1 MNILIIE
8 DEEPIRQVL
17 RELLE
22 INGHTVEDAEDGVEG
37 VKLAARHP
45 DLILC
50 DINMPKMDGY
60 QTITEIQKLPPC
72 RDIPFIF
79 LTAVA
84 DRAAQRRGMELG
96 ASDYITKPFTERD
109 IINALAASVRRQ
121 QPLRERIET
130 LFTDHQH
137 EAGANWAHELMTPLT
152 GVLGGL
158 DLIEAEA
165 DTIKPGELRELLG
178 IIRAGAERQHTVS
191 KKLMLY
197 YELERLKTTPAA
209 TPAHADAPAYITAGA
224 GDAAKTAKRTADL
237 TVRCDPGTVPLAG
250 AHLCAAIAELAANA
264 FSFSQPGRPVVV
276 TGTRRDGHY
285 HIDIVDQG
293 VGMTA
298 EQCAHTGAFKQFGRN
313 EHHQDGL
320 GLGLGIARSVAE
332 IAGGRLT
339 LQPGPGGRGL
349 QATLDLPCV

>member
-8 DEEPIRQVL
+8 DEDPIRQVL

-22 INGHTVEDAEDGVEG
+22 INGHTVEDAADGVEG
-37 VKLAARHP
+37 VRLAARHP

-50 DINMPKMDGY
+50 DINMPRMDGY
-60 QTITEIQKLPPC
+60 QTIEEIQKLPQC

-84 DRAAQRRGMELG
+84 DRASQRRGMELG
-96 ASDYITKPFTERD
+96 AADFITKPFTERE
-109 IINALAASVRRQ
+109 IVNAVAASVRRQ
-121 QPLRERIET
+121 QPLRERVET
-130 LFTDHQH
+130 LLQERGL
-137 EAGANWAHELMTPLT
+137 EAGANWSHELMTPLN

-158 DLIEAEA
+158 ELIEAEA

-178 IIRAGAERQHTVS
+178 IIRTGAERQHALS
-191 KKLMLY
+191 RKLVLY
-197 YELERLKTTPAA
+197 YELERMKTVPADSSA
-209 TPAHADAPAYITAGA
+209 TCDASVHVAAGA
-224 GDAAKTAKRTADL
+224 GEAAQAAQRTPDL
-237 TVRCDPGTVPLAG
+237 AVRCDPGAVPLAG
-250 AHLCAAIAELAANA
+250 AHLGAAIAELVANA
-264 FSFSQPGRPVVV
+264 FFFSKPGHLVSVA
-276 TGTRRDGHY
+276 GTRRDGRY
-285 HIDIVDQG
+285 HIDINDQG

-298 EQCAHTGAFKQFGRN
+298 EQCSQAAVFKQFGRSAHN
-313 EHHQDGL
+313 QSGL